1 MRVQWSL
8 VEQCCCHR
16 PGWAVDPG
24 ILPLGAPWAS
34 PAVLHQ
40 AVGMFM
46 EYLDC
51 SGPKAFE
58 ALTAFAVLARRDTV
72 ELAADVVERRFAP

>member
-1 MRVQWSL
+1 MSL
-8 VEQCCCHR
+8 VERCCRHR
-16 PGWAVDPG
+16 PRWAVDPG
-24 ILPLGAPWAS
+24 IGLGAPWAS
-34 PAVLHQ
+34 PAVVHQ

-58 ALTAFAVLARRDTV
+58 ALAALSVLTRRDTL